1 MILNHYK
8 QNNKRNIIKWYVK
21 LKIMLTQK
29 IKRLKKDLPL
39 APVHKVME

>member
-8 QNNKRNIIKWYVK
+8 QNKRNTIKWYVK